1 MRVER
6 IAPHSLGL
14 WYTAVNYSKDRNG
27 HATFGSAWEGEPQV
41 SGERDLFDMV
51 IVGAG
56 PTGLF
61 GVFYAGMRGLRT
73 KVIEALPEVGGQ
85 LAALYP
91 EKDIFDVA
99 GFPKVG
105 AKQLVE
111 ACKIQADQANP
122 GAVYALGQRV
132 DSLKKLEDGTFELVT
147 HTGVTHYAKAVLI
160 TAGIGAFEPNRIPN
174 ESARA
179 YEDKGVFY
187 TVTDLPRYAGKNVL
201 VVGGGD
207 SAVDYALM
215 VEPVAASVTLVH
227 RRDGF
232 RAHEESLKKLAASKV
247 QVRVFHELKGVEG
260 DGNWLKKAAIFDN
273 RSGEETVL
281 DVDFLVL
288 GTGFKASLGRML
300 EWGLE
305 IEGKKQVVVN
315 SKGET
320 NIPGIYAAGDISWY
334 PGKIRLIA
342 TGFGEAAT
350 AVNNAKAYIDPGSA
364 AFPGHSS
371 EKTGK

>member
-1 MRVER
+1 M
-6 IAPHSLGL
+6 IM
-14 WYTAVNYSKDRNG
+14 
-27 HATFGSAWEGEPQV
+27 
-41 SGERDLFDMV
+41 SGERDVFDIV

-61 GVFYAGMRGLRT
+61 GVFYAGMRGMRT

-99 GFPKVG
+99 GFPRVG
-105 AKQLVE
+105 AKKLVE
-111 ACKIQADQANP
+111 LCKEQADHANP
-122 GAVYALGQRV
+122 TTTYVMGQRV
-132 DSLKKLEDGTFELVT
+132 ESLERLDDGTIELIS
-147 HTGVTHYAKAVLI
+147 HTGEHHYGRSVLI

-174 ESARA
+174 ETARA
-179 YEDKGVFY
+179 YENKGVFY
-187 TVTDLPRYAGKNVL
+187 SVVNLPQYAGKNVL
-201 VVGGGD
+201 IVGGGD
-207 SAVDYALM
+207 SAVDYSLM
-215 VEPVAASVTLVH
+215 LEPIANSVTLIH

-232 RAHEESLKKLAASKV
+232 RAHEESLRKLSASKV
-247 QVRVFHELKGVEG
+247 DVRTFYELRSISG
-260 DGNWLKKAAIFDN
+260 DGDWVNEAVIFDN
-273 RSGEETVL
+273 RTGEETRLPVAY
-281 DVDFLVL
+281 VVL

-300 EWGLE
+300 DWGLA
-305 IEGKKQVVVN
+305 IENKKQIVTN

-320 NIPGIYAAGDISWY
+320 NIAGVYAAGDVAWY

-371 EKTGK
+371 EQTHKK

>member
-1 MRVER
+1 M
-6 IAPHSLGL
+6 PG
-14 WYTAVNYSKDRNG
+14 DR
-27 HATFGSAWEGEPQV
+27 EIY
-41 SGERDLFDMV
+41 DIV

-61 GVFYAGMRGLRT
+61 GVFYAGMRGMKT
-73 KVIEALPEVGGQ
+73 KLIEALPEVGGQ

-99 GFPKVG
+99 GFPSVG
-105 AKQLVE
+105 AKRLVE
-111 ACKIQADQANP
+111 LCKEQADRANP
-122 GAVYALGQRV
+122 ETTYALGERVESLQRL
-132 DSLKKLEDGTFELVT
+132 DDGVIELVT
-147 HTGVTHYAKAVLI
+147 QTGEHHFGRCVLI

-179 YEDKGVFY
+179 YEDRGVFY
-187 TVTDLPRYAGKNVL
+187 SVVNLPQYAGKDAL

-207 SAVDYALM
+207 SAIDYALM
-215 VEPVAASVTLVH
+215 LEPVARSVTLIH

-232 RAHEESLKKLAASKV
+232 RAHEESLRKLAQSKV
-247 QVRVFHELKGVEG
+247 HVQTFYELRTVSG
-260 DGNWLKKAAIFDN
+260 DGNWVNEAIIFDN
-273 RSGEETVL
+273 RTGEETHL
-281 DVDFLVL
+281 HVDYVVL
-288 GTGFKASLGRML
+288 GTGFKASLGHML
-300 EWGLE
+300 DWGLE
-305 IEGKKQVVVN
+305 IEHKKQIVVN
-315 SKGET
+315 TKGET
-320 NIPGIYAAGDISWY
+320 NLPGIYAAGDVAWY

-371 EKTGK
+371 EAHKK

>member
-1 MRVER
+1 VSPER
-6 IAPHSLGL
+6 E
-14 WYTAVNYSKDRNG
+14 V
-27 HATFGSAWEGEPQV
+27 
-41 SGERDLFDMV
+41 FDIV
-51 IVGAG
+51 IIGAG
-56 PTGLF
+56 PVGLF
-61 GVFYAGMRGLRT
+61 GVFYAGMRGMKT

-91 EKDIFDVA
+91 EKEIFDVA
-99 GFPKVG
+99 GFPRVG

-111 ACKIQADQANP
+111 NCKAQADAANRETE
-122 GAVYALGQRV
+122 YALGQRV
-132 DSLKKLEDGTFELVT
+132 ESLAKLEDGTFELAT
-147 HTGVTHYAKAVLI
+147 QTGERHYGRSVLI

-174 ESARA
+174 ETARQ
-179 YEDKGVFY
+179 YEGKGVFY
-187 TVTDLPRYAGKNVL
+187 SVTDLPRYAGKNVL
-201 VVGGGD
+201 VIGGGD

-215 VEPVAASVTLVH
+215 TEPVASSVTLIH

-232 RAHEESLKKLAASKV
+232 RAHEESLNKLASSKIHV
-247 QVRVFHELKGVEG
+247 KVFHELRDIVG
-260 DGNWLKKAAIFDN
+260 DGQWLKQATIFDN
-273 RSGEETVL
+273 RSGEETTL

-300 EWGLE
+300 DWGLA
-305 IEGKKQVVVN
+305 IENKKQIAVN

-320 NIPGIYAAGDISWY
+320 NMPGVYAAGDVSWY

-371 EKTGK
+371 EQTHKK

>member
-1 MRVER
+1 M
-6 IAPHSLGL
+6 
-14 WYTAVNYSKDRNG
+14 
-27 HATFGSAWEGEPQV
+27 
-41 SGERDLFDMV
+41 SGEREIFDIV

-61 GVFYAGMRGLRT
+61 GVFYAGMRGLKT

-99 GFPKVG
+99 GFPRVG
-105 AKQLVE
+105 AKKLVE
-111 ACKIQADQANP
+111 LCKEQADHANP
-122 GAVYALGQRV
+122 ETVYALGQRV
-132 DSLKKLEDGTFELVT
+132 ESLQRLDDGIIELVT
-147 HTGVTHYAKAVLI
+147 HTGEHHYSRCAVLS
-160 TAGIGAFEPNRIPN
+160 AGIGAFEPNRIPN

-187 TVTDLPRYAGKNVL
+187 SVVNLPQYQDKDVL

-215 VEPVAASVTLVH
+215 LEPVARSVTLIH

-232 RAHEESLKKLAASKV
+232 RAHEESLRKLAQSKV
-247 QVRVFHELKGVEG
+247 HVQTFYELRSING
-260 DGNWLKKAAIFDN
+260 DGSWINEAIIFDN
-273 RSGEETVL
+273 RSHEETAL
-281 DVDFLVL
+281 HVDYVVL

-300 EWGLE
+300 DWGLA
-305 IEGKKQVVVN
+305 IENKKQIAVN

-320 NIPGIYAAGDISWY
+320 NIPGVYAAGDVAWY

-342 TGFGEAAT
+342 TGFGEVAT
-350 AVNNAKAYIDPGSA
+350 AVNNAKAFIDPGSA

-371 EKTGK
+371 EQSHAK